1 MKKKKLLNFIINKI
15 KKTLDN
21 SKKFTP
27 LHEPYFDRNE
37 FLEVKKC
44 LKSTFVSS
52 AGNMTKIFENKINHL
67 TKSKFSI
74 ALINGTSALHLSLK
88 SLGIKNNDEVLTPSL
103 TFAGTTNAIIMSGA
117 IPHFIESEYESLGVD
132 PLKLE
137 KYLSKN
143 STIRNG
149 TCYNKKTGRKISA
162 LVVVHVFGHPAKIDK
177 LLKISKKFKL
187 PLIEDAAECIGSFFK
202 KKHLGT
208 FGKIGVISFNGNKTI
223 TTGGGGVILTNNSK
237 IYKKALHLSLGG
249 KKKHKWEYIHDEAG
263 YNYRMPAINA
273 SIGIAQLKKLNKLI
287 KYKRNLYR
295 KYSRNFK
302 NISGFELLKE
312 PKNSF
317 SNYWLQT
324 ILLSK
329 KLSKLKNQIL
339 SNTNLKNIMTRPI
352 WRPMHLMKCYKHFP
366 KMKLQVSEDIYS
378 RVINLPSSPSLGEKK

>member
-263 YNYRMPAINA
+263 FNYRMPAINA